1 MLLLWSGA
9 VKSRLEEFIQ
19 KSRIFQL
26 LDAEGRSRLDSI
38 AKEIAFKPGEVV
50 VRQGDPGDAFY
61 AILTGAIAVKAED
74 YGEEKQ
80 VAVLE
85 AGSVCGEIAAL
96 TREPRTATLTAMTD
110 VSVLRF
116 EIVSVFNVL
125 KDYPPV
131 LAELNRLGVTRSE
144 DLLEKMSG
152 DLTSSE

>member
-1 MLLLWSGA
+1 M
-9 VKSRLEEFIQ
+9 KSRLEEFIQ

-26 LDAEGRSRLDSI
+26 LDSEGRARLDGVADELS
-38 AKEIAFKPGEVV
+38 FKPGDVV
-50 VRQGDPGDAFY
+50 VRQGEPGDAFY
-61 AILTGAIAVKAED
+61 AILSGAIAVKAED
-74 YGEEKQ
+74 FGEEKQ

-110 VSVLRF
+110 VAVLRF
-116 EIVSVFNVL
+116 EIVSVFGVL
-125 KDYPPV
+125 KDYPLV
-131 LAELNRLGVTRSE
+131 LAELNRLGVMRSE